1 MIQLSHFQ
9 DKTIAVLG
17 LGKSGSAAALALKAG
32 GAEVWAWDDH
42 AETRATAAA
51 KGIPLVDLYG
61 CDWQAPECLVLSPGI
76 SHDKPAPHPLTVLA
90 RRAGCEIIGDM
101 ELLGRAGLKAHVLG
115 ITGTN
120 GKSTTTALIGHILAQ
135 AGHRVQVGGN
145 IGTPVLALES
155 LDEAG
160 FYVLEMSSYQLE
172 TTASLR
178 SEVAVLLNI
187 SPDHLE
193 RHGDIE
199 G

>member
-1 MIQLSHFQ
+1 MIQLNHFQ

-32 GAEVWAWDDH
+32 GAEVWAGDDH
-42 AETRATAAA
+42 AETRTAAAA

-76 SHDKPAPHPLTVLA
+76 AHDKPAPHPLTVLA

-101 ELLGRAGLKAHVLG
+101 ELLGRAGLKARVLG

-135 AGHRVQVGGN
+135 AGR
-145 IGTPVLALES
+145 ITWSGTAAWKATSPPSDAFSMARLSPKPWSSASRTRLA
-155 LDEAG
+155 A
-160 FYVLEMSSYQLE
+160 
-172 TTASLR
+172 ASMT
-178 SEVAVLLNI
+178 S
-187 SPDHLE
+187 
-193 RHGDIE
+193 
-199 G
+199 